1 MEHCAIAEQ
10 RIDTTVLLNT
20 ALSVSC
26 YYNVQRDSRMKNV
39 IEPPIIEIPIAG
51 QMITNEEDINS
62 IQECVHEKATI
73 YIY

>member
-1 MEHCAIAEQ
+1 
-10 RIDTTVLLNT
+10 
-20 ALSVSC
+20 
-26 YYNVQRDSRMKNV
+26 MKNV